1 MRVSS
6 KRLTSLPRRFVKCW
20 EHMADEREPGDRPT
34 QAATAPAEPARESGV
49 RGRAAG
55 FVGRHPSLLKVLEWL
70 GVYNPGG
77 GINP

>member
-1 MRVSS
+1 
-6 KRLTSLPRRFVKCW
+6 
-20 EHMADEREPGDRPT
+20 MADQREPGDRPT
-34 QAATAPAEPARESGV
+34 QADTAPAEPARESGV

-77 GINP
+77 SINP